1 MFFEAVEVGF
11 CGVVDDFD
19 SAGGVSRC
27 DEVEAVGACTV
38 GECCD
43 GLDVALC
50 GVAVP
55 CVDVVHGVVGA
66 EEEVA

>member
-1 MFFEAVEVGF
+1 MFEGVEVGF

-19 SAGGVSRC
+19 AAGVVAVG
-27 DEVEAVGACTV
+27 DEVEAVGADAV
-38 GECCD
+38 GEGCD

-66 EEEVA
+66 EQKVA